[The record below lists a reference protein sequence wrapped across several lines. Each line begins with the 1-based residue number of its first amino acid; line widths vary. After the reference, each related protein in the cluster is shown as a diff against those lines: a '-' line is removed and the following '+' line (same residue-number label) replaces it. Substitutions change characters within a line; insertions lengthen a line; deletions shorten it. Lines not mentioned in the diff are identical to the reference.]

1 MTYRVGTIAGTIFQ
15 DLVDRVVDDAVALGY
30 ACVESRY
37 VHGLMTYAVLKNPSS
52 LNYFGGEFHFALGY
66 STTDKNAL
74 AVHLFENWNTSSKM
88 ATAYAPALAN
98 SWGVTNSYTHNR
110 PAAMLNSA
118 WNIAPASQSLFQ
130 VRVTT
135 VAAGDAYHYSI
146 DNDRL
151 MLLCIPN
158 STTAPEY
165 NFPFYVGAYER
176 FLPSSSDPVPIM
188 LGRLSRTGAD
198 GGGFK
203 VTRADSC
210 MGAATREPSQS
221 VNYEDNFS
229 AGWYGAGGTTYMI
242 GNEAWT
248 PAAVGAGFAR
258 KDTVPI
264 NELYSGKPFVSRV
277 PVTGREQNGIRGLF
291 KGVYIIGGPDF
302 TSPGG
307 TFEWTFAG
315 NTYAAVQMSRKTG
328 GANPGLGGISM
339 EKL

>member
-1 MTYRVGTIAGTIFQ
+1 MTYRVGTIAGTIFE
-15 DLVDRVVDDAVALGY
+15 DLVDRVVNDAVALGY

-66 STTDKNAL
+66 STTDKSAL
-74 AVHLFENWNTSSKM
+74 VVHLFENWNTSSKM

-118 WNIAPASQSLFQ
+118 WNIAAASHSLFQ

-135 VAAGDAYHYSI
+135 VAAGAEYHYSI

-151 MLLCIPN
+151 VMLC
-158 STTAPEY
+158 APGGGAAEH

-176 FLPSSSDPVPIM
+176 FLPSSSDPVPVL
-188 LGRLSRTGAD
+188 LGRLSRNGQFGNSWPVTQADSATGA
-198 GGGFK
+198 
-203 VTRADSC
+203 T
-210 MGAATREPSQS
+210 TREPSQS
-221 VNYEDNFS
+221 VYDIDNFC
-229 AGWYGAGGTTYMI
+229 AGWYNGG
-242 GNEAWT
+242 GNAAHLTGNDAWT
-248 PAAVGAGFAR
+248 PAGLNDGSR
-258 KDTVPI
+258 KDTGPI

-277 PVTGREQNGIRGLF
+277 TVTGREAHGIRGLF
-291 KGVYIIGGPDF
+291 KGVYIIGGTDF
-302 TSPGG
+302 VAPGG

-315 NTYAAVQMSRKTG
+315 NTYAAIQMSRKTG
-328 GANPGLGGISM
+328 GSQVGLGGISM